1 MPELIELTNTDRAF
15 YPTLGP
21 FLANRDVIKT
31 VGGPIWDDDTKTWFL
46 LKDKKHGVMGFA
58 AVALHGH
65 RTTIESLYIRN
76 PTWRRIAT
84 ELVGVIVDRYGSG
97 TDLHAVVRHDIAYAY
112 TESGFEEA
120 GTTKEFTKLT
130 RKAS

>member
-1 MPELIELTNTDRAF
+1 MPELIELTNADRAF
-15 YPTLGP
+15 YTTLGP
-21 FLANRDVIKT
+21 YLANRDVIKT
-31 VGGPIWDDDTKTWFL
+31 VGGPIWDDDTKTWFA

-58 AVALHGH
+58 AVAVHGN
-65 RTTIESLYIRN
+65 RTTIESLYIAD

-84 ELVGVIVDRYGSG
+84 ELVGVIVSRYGK

-112 TESGFEEA
+112 TSNGFTQTS
-120 GTTKEFTKLT
+120 TTKEFAKLT